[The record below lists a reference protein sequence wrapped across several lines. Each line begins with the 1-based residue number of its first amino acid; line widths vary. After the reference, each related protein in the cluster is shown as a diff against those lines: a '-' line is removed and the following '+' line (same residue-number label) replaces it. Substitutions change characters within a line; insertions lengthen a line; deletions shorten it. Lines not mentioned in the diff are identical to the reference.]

1 MRFSTT
7 WRRGRKSSLLATG
20 SVVAMF
26 PDCQVLVVV
35 TVVLVVW
42 DNSDTV
48 IAYSG
53 APTANCA
60 AEPSVVDC
68 VVVAIGAYGV
78 SAPILCNKLPICEV
92 ALTERGS
99 LY

>member
-1 MRFSTT
+1 VIAAAADGLGGGNVPR
-7 WRRGRKSSLLATG
+7 
-20 SVVAMF
+20 VDE
-26 PDCQVLVVV
+26 DCQVLVVV
-35 TVVLVVW
+35 TVFLVVW
-42 DNSDTV
+42 DSDTG
-48 IAYSG
+48 ITYSG
-53 APTANCA
+53 TPTANCA

-92 ALTERGS
+92 APTEGAV